1 MAPTREIAVQIC
13 DVVKSI
19 GSAINGLKCHTFI
32 GGMPLSEDKVK
43 LKKCHIAIGTPGI
56 PIYHKLRLKIAEINF
71 SKMLSKFP
79 PQPPP
84 HKLRLEIAEIN
95 FSKMLSK
102 FPPRPPRCSAEEFS
116 SSAGRLKQLIGD
128 GILRVQKAFGSS
140 YLMKQ
145 TNFLKKTSKK
155 A

>member
-56 PIYHKLRLKIAEINF
+56 PIYHKLRLKIG
-71 SKMLSKFP
+71 
-79 PQPPP
+79 
-84 HKLRLEIAEIN
+84 EIN

-102 FPPRPPRCSAEEFS
+102 FPPRPPRCSCSAEVFS
-116 SSAGRLKQLIGD
+116 FSAGRLKQLIED
-128 GILRVQKAFGSS
+128 GILRTESIRLFVLDEADK
-140 YLMKQ
+140 LLEE
-145 TNFLKKTSKK
+145 NFQESIKYDQPRCHMT
-155 A
+155 

>member
-56 PIYHKLRLKIAEINF
+56 PIYHKLRLKIG
-71 SKMLSKFP
+71 
-79 PQPPP
+79 
-84 HKLRLEIAEIN
+84 EIN

-102 FPPRPPRCSAEEFS
+102 FPPRHPRCSAEVFS
-116 SSAGRLKQLIGD
+116 FSAGRLKQLIED
-128 GILRVQKAFGSS
+128 GILRTESIRLFVLDEADKLLEENFQESIKYG
-140 YLMKQ
+140 Q
-145 TNFLKKTSKK
+145 TRCIIYCDNHTT
-155 A
+155 